1 MQPVM
6 HSFIHC
12 DSSALLHAS
21 IPNMC
26 REYWAELN
34 ITTNAFGRFFK
45 EIWVRVVLATL
56 LTPLSVFITLAV
68 QFSLVQ
74 FSHSV
79 MSNSLN
85 PMNCSTPGLPVLT
98 NSRSSPKPMSIE
110 SVMPSIH
117 LILCLPLLLLPSMF
131 PRIRV
136 FSNESALFIRWPK
149 YRSFSF
155 SISPSNEHP
164 GLIFFRMDWLDLL
177 AVQGS
182 LKSLLQH
189 YSSKASILWCSA
201 FFILQLSYPYM
212 TTGKTVA
219 LTRQIFDGKIMSW
232 LLNMLSMLVK
242 TFLPRS
248 KRLLISWLQAF

>member
-1 MQPVM
+1 MQPVI

-34 ITTNAFGRFFK
+34 ITTNAFGRLFK

-79 MSNSLN
+79 VSDSLN
-85 PMNCSTPGLPVLT
+85 PMNCSTSGLPVLT
-98 NSRSSPKPMSIE
+98 NSQSSPKPMSIE

-117 LILCLPLLLLPSMF
+117 LILCHLLPS
-131 PRIRV
+131 V
-136 FSNESALFIRWPK
+136 FSSIRDFFNESALRIRWPK
-149 YRSFSF
+149 YWSFSF
-155 SISPSNEHP
+155 SISPSNEYS
-164 GLIFFRMDWLDLL
+164 GLIWGDYN
-177 AVQGS
+177 
-182 LKSLLQH
+182 LKL
-189 YSSKASILWCSA
+189 
-201 FFILQLSYPYM
+201 
-212 TTGKTVA
+212 
-219 LTRQIFDGKIMSW
+219 
-232 LLNMLSMLVK
+232 
-242 TFLPRS
+242 
-248 KRLLISWLQAF
+248 